1 MCDCNINHF
10 LFCYIVLDYWNE
22 YEAVYNNLKAHH
34 SFNNVEKDGVAYC
47 SELRTTTVVSGE
59 LLLPVYRVRVLRS
72 KWIRLLLMSQS
83 LRSQRSLS
91 EAVPTG

>member
-22 YEAVYNNLKAHH
+22 YEAVYNTLKAHH

-47 SELRTTTVVSGE
+47 SE
-59 LLLPVYRVRVLRS
+59 
-72 KWIRLLLMSQS
+72 
-83 LRSQRSLS
+83 
-91 EAVPTG
+91 